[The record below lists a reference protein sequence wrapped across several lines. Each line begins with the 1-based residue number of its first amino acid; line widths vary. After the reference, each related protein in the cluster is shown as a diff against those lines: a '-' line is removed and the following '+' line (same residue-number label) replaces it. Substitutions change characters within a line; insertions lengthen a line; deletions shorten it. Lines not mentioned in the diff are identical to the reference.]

1 MANDLPQIRPY
12 DKAMDN
18 LTRVFAFDKIYSL
31 NPNSR
36 QLQLD
41 TNLEHE
47 IKTIEFKHSFLM
59 MILSTFQI
67 ARNSPMPI
75 PDASVK
81 FKREWIDEVPDIMT
95 SLQADF
101 EFTNSPNDFIPSSI
115 LVEWLK
121 GKQITI
127 TKLGRDINAYAIR
140 NELENIHVKDK
151 KVQGKTV
158 KVWCGI
164 KCPMMIEDDP
174 EGI

>member
-1 MANDLPQIRPY
+1 
-12 DKAMDN
+12 MDN
-18 LTRVFAFDKIYSL
+18 RTRVFAFDKIYSL
-31 NPNSR
+31 TPNSR

-41 TNLEHE
+41 TNLEQE

-59 MILSTFQI
+59 MMLSTFQI
-67 ARNSPMPI
+67 ARISPMPI
-75 PDASVK
+75 PEDSVK
-81 FKREWIDEVPDIMT
+81 FKREWIAEVPDIMT
-95 SLQADF
+95 TLQADF
-101 EFTNSPNDFIPSSI
+101 EFTNSPNDFIPSAM

-151 KVQGKTV
+151 KVQGKTA

-164 KCPMMIEDDP
+164 KCPMMLENDP